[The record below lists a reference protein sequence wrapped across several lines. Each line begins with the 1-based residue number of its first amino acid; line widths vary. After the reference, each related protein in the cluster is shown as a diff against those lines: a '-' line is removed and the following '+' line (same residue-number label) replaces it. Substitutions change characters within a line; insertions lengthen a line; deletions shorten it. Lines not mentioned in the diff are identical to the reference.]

1 MIKTIKV
8 EKYLF
13 FALYIYKICYFD
25 YRIIYVCRKK
35 KRNVRED
42 VLLRITTTKITSR
55 KE

>member
-35 KRNVRED
+35 KE
-42 VLLRITTTKITSR
+42 T
-55 KE
+55 